1 MNDLKN
7 KKFGLLFGSYCADA
21 LSLGVHW
28 IYDSQELVKKHGRV
42 TDYKAP
48 GSNSYHPHKQ
58 AGDQGHVGDQ
68 SLCLL
73 QFLAREEKWDPSKFM
88 EDWLSMWPDY
98 NDYIDGATKTTL
110 ANVQNQKDKT
120 QGGSDS
126 VEIAGPA
133 RIAPLIAFLSNS
145 SESEVVKAAVEQTVL
160 THRSKEAEESAIFLA
175 QAGYRLMHGANLL
188 DTLYETAPEWALKKA
203 NSVLTEN
210 SVDAIGK
217 LGPACAISSA
227 LPSVLYLA
235 IKYGDDI
242 ETAFIENAMAG
253 GDNCARGL
261 ALGILLGSANGHSSI
276 PESWIENLKAQIKL
290 DQFFEQV
297 NKTSQT
303 EKRTQD

>member
-7 KKFGLLFGSYCADA
+7 KKSGLLFGSYCADA

-42 TDYKAP
+42 TEYKAP
-48 GSNSYHPHKQ
+48 GSDSYHPHKQ

-73 QFLAREEKWDPSKFM
+73 TFLSREKKWDPSKFM

-98 NDYIDGATKTTL
+98 NDYIDGATKATL
-110 ANVQNQKDKT
+110 ANVQNQADKT

-160 THRSKEAEESAIFLA
+160 THRSKEAEETAIFLA
-175 QAGYRLMHGANLL
+175 QAGYRLIHGSNLQ
-188 DTLYETAPEWALKKA
+188 DTLNETAPEWALEKA
-203 NSVLTEN
+203 KSVLSEN
-210 SVDAIGK
+210 AVDAISK
-217 LGPACAISSA
+217 LGPACSISSA

-235 IKYGDDI
+235 TKHGDDI
-242 ETAFIENAMAG
+242 EAAFIENAIAG

-261 ALGILLGSANGHSSI
+261 ALGILLGSANGLSAI
-276 PESWIENLKAQIKL
+276 PQGWIENLKARMDL
-290 DQFFEQV
+290 GNFL
-297 NKTSQT
+297 SQN
-303 EKRTQD
+303 

>member
-7 KKFGLLFGSYCADA
+7 KKSGLLFGSYCADA

-28 IYDSQELVKKHGRV
+28 IYDSKELVKKHGRV

-48 GSNSYHPHKQ
+48 GFDSYHPHKQ

-73 QFLAREEKWDPSKFM
+73 QFLAREEKWDPSIFM

-160 THRSKEAEESAIFLA
+160 THRSKETEETAIFLA
-175 QAGYRLMHGANLL
+175 QAGYRLMHGANLH
-188 DTLYETAPEWALKKA
+188 DTLNETAPEWALKQT
-203 NSVLTEN
+203 NSVLSEN
-210 SVDAIGK
+210 TLDAIGK
-217 LGPACAISSA
+217 LGPACSISSA

-235 IKYGDDI
+235 IKHGDDT

-261 ALGILLGSANGHSSI
+261 ALGILLGATNGLSSI
-276 PESWIENLKAQIKL
+276 PEYWIKNLKAQKKL
-290 DQFFEQV
+290 DKFLSWE
-297 NKTSQT
+297 NPANSSGIKI
-303 EKRTQD
+303 

>member
-7 KKFGLLFGSYCADA
+7 KKSGLLFGSYCADA

-42 TDYKAP
+42 TEYKAP
-48 GSNSYHPHKQ
+48 GSDSYHPHKQ

-73 QFLAREEKWDPSKFM
+73 TFLSREKKWDPSKFM

-98 NDYIDGATKTTL
+98 NDYIDGATKATL
-110 ANVQNQKDKT
+110 ANVQNQADKT

-160 THRSKEAEESAIFLA
+160 THRSKEAEETAIFLA
-175 QAGYRLMHGANLL
+175 QAGYRLIHGSNLQ
-188 DTLYETAPEWALKKA
+188 DTLNETAPEWALEKA
-203 NSVLTEN
+203 KSVLSEN
-210 SVDAIGK
+210 AVDAISK
-217 LGPACAISSA
+217 LGPACSISSA

-235 IKYGDDI
+235 TKHGDDI
-242 ETAFIENAMAG
+242 EAAFIENAMAG

-261 ALGILLGSANGHSSI
+261 ALGILLGSANGLSAI
-276 PESWIENLKAQIKL
+276 PQGWIENLKARMDL
-290 DQFFEQV
+290 GNFL
-297 NKTSQT
+297 SQN
-303 EKRTQD
+303 

>member
-7 KKFGLLFGSYCADA
+7 KISGLLFGSYSADA

-42 TDYKAP
+42 TDYKEP

-73 QFLAREEKWDPSKFM
+73 QFLAREKKWDPSMFM
-88 EDWLSMWPDY
+88 EEWLGMWPSY
-98 NDYIDGATKTTL
+98 NDYIDGATKATL
-110 ANVQNQKDKT
+110 ANVQNQTDKT

-160 THRSKEAEESAIFLA
+160 THRSKEAEETAIFLA
-175 QAGYRLMHGANLL
+175 QAGYRLMHGANLH
-188 DTLYETAPEWALKKA
+188 DTLNETAPEWALEKA
-203 NSVLTEN
+203 KSVLSEN
-210 SVDAIGK
+210 AVDAISK
-217 LGPACAISSA
+217 LGPACSISSA

-235 IKYGDDI
+235 TKHGDDI
-242 ETAFIENAMAG
+242 EAAFIENAIAG

-261 ALGILLGSANGHSSI
+261 ALGILLGSANGLSAI
-276 PESWIENLKAQIKL
+276 PQGWIENLKARMDL
-290 DQFFEQV
+290 GNFL
-297 NKTSQT
+297 SQN
-303 EKRTQD
+303 

>member
-7 KKFGLLFGSYCADA
+7 KKAGLLFGSYCADA

-42 TDYKAP
+42 TEYKAP
-48 GSNSYHPHKQ
+48 GGDSYHPHKQ

-73 QFLAREEKWDPSKFM
+73 KFLTRERKWDPSNFM
-88 EDWLSMWPDY
+88 DDWLGMWPDY
-98 NDYIDGATKTTL
+98 NDYIDGATKATL
-110 ANVQNQKDKT
+110 ANIQNQTDKT

-145 SESEVVKAAVEQTVL
+145 SENELVKAAVEQTVL
-160 THRSKEAEESAIFLA
+160 THQSKEAEETAIFLA
-175 QAGYRLMHGANLL
+175 QAGYRLMHGSNLL
-188 DTLYETAPEWALKKA
+188 DTLNETAPEWALEKA
-203 NSVLTEN
+203 KSVLSEN
-210 SVDAIGK
+210 AVDAISK
-217 LGPACAISSA
+217 LGPACSISSA

-235 IKYGDDI
+235 TKHGDDI
-242 ETAFIENAMAG
+242 EAAFIENAIAG

-261 ALGILLGSANGHSSI
+261 ALGILLGSANGLSSI
-276 PESWIENLKAQIKL
+276 PEKWIKNLEAQMKL
-290 DQFFEQV
+290 DKFLEQV
-297 NKTSQT
+297 SKTSQT
-303 EKRTQD
+303 EKQTQN